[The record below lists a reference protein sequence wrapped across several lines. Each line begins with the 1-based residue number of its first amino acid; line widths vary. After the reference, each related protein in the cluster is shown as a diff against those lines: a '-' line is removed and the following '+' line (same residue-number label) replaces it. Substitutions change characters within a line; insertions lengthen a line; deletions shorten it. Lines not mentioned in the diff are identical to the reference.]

1 MFSISMNKKKF
12 SLNEWLSYQSNVHL
26 KAIDLGLERVALVAQ
41 RMGIESML
49 CPVITVA
56 GTNGKGS
63 TIAFLQSIYSAAGY
77 QVGTY
82 TSPHMQRYNERICI
96 GGRECS
102 DELLCESFVRI
113 EEARADISLSYFE
126 FGTLAALDLFVRAKT
141 LDVVLLEVGLGG
153 RLDAVNI
160 VDADVAVVTSISLD
174 HTEWLGS
181 DLDAIGYE
189 KAGIFR
195 AGMPA
200 VFGSR
205 DLPQSIVDHANA
217 VHAPLYLLGQHF
229 DYQCAENNW
238 RWHSQNESAEALPP
252 PGLFGAVQYQNVAAA
267 LMVVA
272 LLAQQLKVTVC
283 QRNQGVSEASLI
295 GRYQY
300 VSGSVETILD
310 IAHNVESAQ
319 KLAQSL
325 NSRSNEGKTHLVLGM
340 LVDKDIINVV
350 KTLSEA
356 VDYWYLCGLQ
366 VERGASIEC
375 LKANFVRALPHIHAQ
390 TFFDV
395 KAAYTAAELAADGLD
410 RIIVCGSTYVVA
422 AFLTKE

>member
-1 MFSISMNKKKF
+1 MNKKKF
-12 SLNEWLSYQSNVHL
+12 SLNEWLSYQSNVHS
-26 KAIDLGLERVALVAQ
+26 KTVDLGLERVALVAQ
-41 RMGIESML
+41 RMGIDSMP

-63 TIAFLQSIYSAAGY
+63 TIAFLQSIYTAAGY

-82 TSPHMQRYNERICI
+82 TSPHMLRYNERICI

-102 DELLCESFVRI
+102 DELLCESFARI

-160 VDADVAVVTSISLD
+160 VDTDIAVVTSISLD

-181 DLDAIGYE
+181 DLNSIGYE

-195 AGMPA
+195 AGIPA
-200 VFGSR
+200 VFGSL
-205 DLPQSIVDHANA
+205 DLPQSIADYANILGT
-217 VHAPLYLLGQHF
+217 PLYVLGQHF
-229 DYQCAENNW
+229 DYQCTDSRW

-252 PGLFGAVQYQNVAAA
+252 PGLFGAVQYQNAATA

-272 LLAQQLKVTVC
+272 LLVQQLNVTDC

-295 GRYQY
+295 GRYQH
-300 VSGSVETILD
+300 VPGSVETILD

-319 KLAQSL
+319 KLVQSL
-325 NSRSNEGKTHLVLGM
+325 NSRPSKGKTHLVLGM
-340 LVDKDIINVV
+340 LVDKDIVNVV
-350 KTLSEA
+350 KVLSEV
-356 VDYWYLCGLQ
+356 VDCWYLCGLQ
-366 VERGASIEC
+366 VERGASIEY
-375 LKANFVRALPHIHAQ
+375 LKANFVTALPHTHAQ
-390 TFFDV
+390 VFLDV
-395 KAAYTAAELAADGLD
+395 KAAYTAAESAADGLD
-410 RIIVCGSTYVVA
+410 RIIVCGSTYAVA
-422 AFLTKE
+422 AFLIEE